1 MKELRYAV
9 VGHPIE
15 HSRSPEIHLAFAK
28 QEGIELRYERIL
40 APLDGFKAVAKD
52 FFEAGGSGLNI
63 TLPFKGDAYEFVD
76 ERTERA
82 QAALAVNTISILPNG
97 KLLGDNTDGVGIV
110 SDILNNLDCPLIAR
124 RVLILGAGGA
134 VRGVLQPIL
143 AQLPLSVT
151 IANRNLDRAK
161 ALVSQFEGYQ
171 IDILSYAELA
181 GHEFDVIINGTSSS
195 LHNELPPIPKGIF
208 TEKTLAYDM
217 VYGAGLTEFLKRA
230 QSEKAGILADGL
242 GMLVEQAAA
251 SYEIWRGYKPET
263 RSITNAL
270 REQLA

>member
-1 MKELRYAV
+1 MNELRYAV

-15 HSRSPEIHLAFAK
+15 HSRSPEIHLAFAQ
-28 QEGIELRYERIL
+28 QEGIALSYERIL
-40 APLDGFKAVAKD
+40 APLDGFKAVAQA
-52 FFEAGGSGLNI
+52 FFAEGGTGLNI

-76 ERTERA
+76 EHTERA
-82 QAALAVNTISILPNG
+82 RAALAVNTISKLPNG

-110 SDILNNLDCPLIAR
+110 SDILHNLDCPLIAR

-161 ALVSQFEGYQ
+161 ALVAQFEGHQ
-171 IDILSYAELA
+171 IDIMAYDELA

-263 RSITNAL
+263 RAITNAL

>member
-1 MKELRYAV
+1 MKALRYAV

-161 ALVSQFEGYQ
+161 ALVSQFEGHQ
-171 IDILSYAELA
+171 IDVLSYAELA

-230 QSEKAGILADGL
+230 QSERAGILADGL